1 MITAIFKGCDLPT
14 LAERNQKKTKMNSDY
29 NRRQY
34 NLMLHIISLYQ
45 AGEIVMGQL
54 LDDLSGLQDALI
66 DVGRDWHNAFQDE
79 WGILEITFAVSR
91 YEQRKLD
98 DQDRM
103 RVEEAIEELKQL
115 IRIDL
120 DKLPSE

>member
-1 MITAIFKGCDLPT
+1 
-14 LAERNQKKTKMNSDY
+14 
-29 NRRQY
+29 
-34 NLMLHIISLYQ
+34 MLHIISLYQ
-45 AGEIVMGQL
+45 AGEIVLGQL
-54 LDDLSGLQDALI
+54 IDDLSGLQEALI
-66 DVGRDWHNAFQDE
+66 DVGRDWHKAFQDE
-79 WGILEITFAVSR
+79 WGVLEITFAVSR

-115 IRIDL
+115 MRINL